1 MVTRIPESRGGI
13 RTIVGP
19 RLVATVR
26 KVTCSTTNRDV
37 EDQIVVLI
45 KWSPVPT
52 ALPNVVI
59 SGIVPPTTFPH
70 GLFTKVDLKH
80 AIFFVI
86 DVSVQPFFAPNQPE
100 DMEIFREVS

>member
-1 MVTRIPESRGGI
+1 
-13 RTIVGP
+13 
-19 RLVATVR
+19 
-26 KVTCSTTNRDV
+26 
-37 EDQIVVLI
+37 LI